1 VNHTT
6 LGIVAVITAAAL
18 VAGAFAVI
26 SQAAFA
32 DSVSL
37 KQSNKQKAK
46 CLALVISRANACNQ
60 DAENEF
66 NVDGGVLVC
75 PARMKNTC

>member
-6 LGIVAVITAAAL
+6 LGIVAVL
-18 VAGAFAVI
+18 VVVAGVFAVI
-26 SQAAFA
+26 TQAAYA

-37 KQSNKQKAK
+37 KQINKQKAK

-60 DAENEF
+60 EARNVF
-66 NVDGGVLVC
+66 NTGD
-75 PARMKNTC
+75 PERK